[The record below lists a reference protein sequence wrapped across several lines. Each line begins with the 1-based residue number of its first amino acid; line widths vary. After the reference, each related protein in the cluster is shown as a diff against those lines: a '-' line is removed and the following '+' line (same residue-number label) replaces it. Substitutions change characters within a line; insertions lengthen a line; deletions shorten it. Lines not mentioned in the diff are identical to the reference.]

1 MKAKDF
7 HLETVKESP
16 AEAEI
21 PSHKLLIRAGMIRK
35 MGSGIYVFS
44 PLGMRVLQ
52 KIISVVRKNME
63 EIGALELLTPM
74 VQPADYWK
82 KTNRWESMG
91 QELLRL
97 KDRHGRDFVLQPT
110 SEEVFVELAKVE
122 LKSWRKLPKILF
134 QIQTKFRD
142 ERRPRFGLL
151 RAREFLMKDAYSF
164 DIDEKSAHE
173 TYEKVF
179 SAYQTIFTKL
189 GLTFA
194 TVLADSGNIG
204 GTKSHEFHVI
214 SDTGED
220 ELGFCVESDFAA
232 NIELIPIKE
241 KNTVSNRSETM
252 PPQSLQDTPG
262 IRTCEE
268 VAKFFEINIEN
279 VLKSILIVGQS
290 NGLDKYVM
298 LLLRGDR
305 RLNELKV
312 DKLEIFQ
319 TGWRFASVE
328 EVRTCLGVEPGFI
341 GPQLSDEEIQVVADF
356 EVVGMQ
362 NFIIGANKDNK
373 HFTGTNWGRDIEL
386 PSKKA
391 DLRFAVEGD
400 SSPDNKGKLLV
411 KRGIEVGHTF
421 FLGTKYS
428 EKMDAFFSD
437 ENGKKTPF
445 EMGCYGIGVSR
456 IMAAAVEQ
464 NNDSHGIIWPS
475 KIAPFSI
482 VLCPIQYN
490 LNSDVRTVTENLY
503 LKLKKNLIDVVL
515 DDRNE
520 RVGIMLADWEL
531 IGIPVRVLISPRLVK
546 KNEVEVMYRREM
558 SAKLVDVN
566 DLIPYLKNY
575 L

>member
-63 EIGALELLTPM
+63 GIGALELLTPM

-110 SEEVFVELAKVE
+110 SEEIFVEIAKVE
-122 LKSWRKLPKILF
+122 LKSWRKLPKVLF

-179 SAYQTIFTKL
+179 SAYQTIFTTL
-189 GLTFA
+189 GLKFA

-214 SDTGED
+214 SETGED

-241 KNTVSNRSETM
+241 KNVVSKRLEKMT
-252 PPQSLQDTPG
+252 PQSLKDTPDV
-262 IRTCEE
+262 RTCEE

-290 NGLDKYVM
+290 KGVDKYVM

-312 DKLEIFQ
+312 DKLKIFQ

-328 EVRTCLGVEPGFI
+328 EVRNCLGVEPGFI
-341 GPQLSDEEIQVVADF
+341 GPQLSNEEVQVIADF
-356 EVVGMQ
+356 EVLGMQ

-373 HFTGTNWGRDIEL
+373 HFTGTNWDRDIEI

-400 SSPDNKGKLLV
+400 SSPDNKGKLLI

-428 EKMDAFFSD
+428 KKMDAFFSD
-437 ENGKKTPF
+437 ENGKMLPF

-464 NNDSHGIIWPS
+464 NNDSYGIIWPS

-482 VLCPIQYN
+482 VLCPIQYY
-490 LNSDVRTVTENLY
+490 LNSDVRTVTEDLY
-503 LKLKKNLIDVVL
+503 LKLKKNLFDVVL

-531 IGIPVRVLISPRLVK
+531 VGVPVRVLISPRLVK
-546 KNEVEVMYRREM
+546 QNEVEVLHRREM
-558 SAKLVDVN
+558 SQNLVDIN
-566 DLIPYLKNY
+566 GLIPYLKNH

>member
-63 EIGALELLTPM
+63 GIGALELLTPM

-110 SEEVFVELAKVE
+110 SEEIFVEIAKVE
-122 LKSWRKLPKILF
+122 LKSWKKLPKVLF

-179 SAYQTIFTKL
+179 SAYQTIFTTL
-189 GLTFA
+189 GLKFA

-214 SDTGED
+214 SETGED

-241 KNTVSNRSETM
+241 KNVVSKRLEKMT
-252 PPQSLQDTPG
+252 PQSLKDTPDV
-262 IRTCEE
+262 RTCEE

-290 NGLDKYVM
+290 KGLDKYVM

-341 GPQLSDEEIQVVADF
+341 GPQLSNEEVQVIADF
-356 EVVGMQ
+356 EVLGMQ

-373 HFTGTNWGRDIEL
+373 HFTGTNWGRDIEI

-428 EKMDAFFSD
+428 KKMDAFFSD
-437 ENGKKTPF
+437 KNGKMLPF

-464 NNDSHGIIWPS
+464 NNDSCGIIWPS

-490 LNSDVRTVTENLY
+490 LNSDVRTVTEDLY
-503 LKLKKNLIDVVL
+503 LKLKKNLFDVVL

-531 IGIPVRVLISPRLVK
+531 VGVPVRVLISPRLVK
-546 KNEVEVMYRREM
+546 QNEVEVLHRREM
-558 SAKLVDVN
+558 SQKLVDIN
-566 DLIPYLKNY
+566 GLIPYLKNH

>member
-63 EIGALELLTPM
+63 GIGALELLTPM

-110 SEEVFVELAKVE
+110 SEEIFVEIAKVE
-122 LKSWRKLPKILF
+122 LKSWRKLPKVLF

-179 SAYQTIFTKL
+179 SAYQTIFTTL
-189 GLTFA
+189 GLKFA

-214 SDTGED
+214 SETGED

-241 KNTVSNRSETM
+241 KNVVSKRLEKMT
-252 PPQSLQDTPG
+252 PQSLKDTPDV
-262 IRTCEE
+262 RTCEE

-290 NGLDKYVM
+290 KGVDKYVM

-312 DKLEIFQ
+312 DKLKIFQ

-328 EVRTCLGVEPGFI
+328 EVRNCLGVEPGFI
-341 GPQLSDEEIQVVADF
+341 GPQLSNEEVQVIADF
-356 EVVGMQ
+356 EVLGMQ

-373 HFTGTNWGRDIEL
+373 HFTGTNWGRDIEI

-428 EKMDAFFSD
+428 KKMDAFFSD
-437 ENGKKTPF
+437 ENGKMLPF

-464 NNDSHGIIWPS
+464 NNDSYGIIWPS

-482 VLCPIQYN
+482 VLCPIQYY
-490 LNSDVRTVTENLY
+490 LNSDVRTVTEDLY
-503 LKLKKNLIDVVL
+503 LKLKKNLFDVVL

-531 IGIPVRVLISPRLVK
+531 VGVPVRVLISPRLVK
-546 KNEVEVMYRREM
+546 QNEVEVLHRREM
-558 SAKLVDVN
+558 SQNLVDIN
-566 DLIPYLKNY
+566 GLIPYLKNH

>member
-52 KIISVVRKNME
+52 KIVSVVRKNME
-63 EIGALELLTPM
+63 GIGALELLTPM

-110 SEEVFVELAKVE
+110 SEEIFVEIAKVE
-122 LKSWRKLPKILF
+122 LKSWRKLPKVLF

-179 SAYQTIFTKL
+179 SAYQTIFTTL
-189 GLTFA
+189 GLKFA

-214 SDTGED
+214 SETGED

-241 KNTVSNRSETM
+241 KNVVSKRLEKMT
-252 PPQSLQDTPG
+252 PQSLKDTPDV
-262 IRTCEE
+262 RTCEE

-290 NGLDKYVM
+290 KGVDKYVM

-312 DKLEIFQ
+312 DKLKIFQ

-328 EVRTCLGVEPGFI
+328 EVRNCLGVEPGFI
-341 GPQLSDEEIQVVADF
+341 GPQLSNEEVQVIADF
-356 EVVGMQ
+356 EVLGMQ

-373 HFTGTNWGRDIEL
+373 HFTGTNWGRDIEI

-428 EKMDAFFSD
+428 KKMDAFFSD
-437 ENGKKTPF
+437 ENGKMLPF

-464 NNDSHGIIWPS
+464 NNDSYGIIWPS

-490 LNSDVRTVTENLY
+490 LNSDVRTVTEDLY
-503 LKLKKNLIDVVL
+503 LKLKKNLFDVVL

-531 IGIPVRVLISPRLVK
+531 VGVPVRVLISPRLVK
-546 KNEVEVMYRREM
+546 QNEVEVLHRREM
-558 SAKLVDVN
+558 SQKLVDIN
-566 DLIPYLKNY
+566 GLIPYLKNH